1 MEAFRYDRRDG
12 GLAWHISRG
21 LHLGNFP
28 EATFDKALFNQ
39 LFLSKYTPIS
49 TAPHIAMACSTCSR
63 RALELF
69 VKGAAGIDMITS
81 PHAFLRLSLQQSRTF
96 NTGARLRIP
105 RSREQLSPSPPSSAL
120 TLRCRTNRSKS
131 KTPPKLEGSATEPSP
146 RTARFSNR
154 ESSKDQDRK
163 NTSVASKATSVSLDS
178 GFAVKAASVKR
189 EQWQIQKAALQEKFG
204 SEKWNPRKRLSP
216 DALDGIRALHAKFP
230 DKFTTPLLAEQFK
243 VSPDAIR
250 RILKSK
256 WKPSEEEQEDRMQRW
271 DKRGETIWSNLV
283 EMGVKPPKKWR
294 EMGVGRAKKGDV
306 PKWKTRWRNQVAVN
320 SSTGDEFVSIVDE
333 GPGYSAWE
341 DRSRISDRI
350 L

>member
-1 MEAFRYDRRDG
+1 
-12 GLAWHISRG
+12 
-21 LHLGNFP
+21 
-28 EATFDKALFNQ
+28 
-39 LFLSKYTPIS
+39 
-49 TAPHIAMACSTCSR
+49 MACSTCSR
-63 RALELF
+63 RAIKLF
-69 VKGAAGIDMITS
+69 IKGAAGIDMITT
-81 PHAFLRLSLQQSRTF
+81 PHPFLRLSLQQSRTF

-105 RSREQLSPSPPSSAL
+105 RSREQSSPSALSSAL
-120 TLRCRTNRSKS
+120 TLRPQTNRSKS
-131 KTPPKLEGSATEPSP
+131 KTSSKSEGPATESFP
-146 RTARFSNR
+146 RTARFSKR
-154 ESSKDQDRK
+154 ESSKDQNGK
-163 NTSVASKATSVSLDS
+163 NTSVASKATSVSSDS
-178 GFAVKAASVKR
+178 GFAVKATSVKK

-230 DKFTTPLLAEQFK
+230 DKLTTPILAEQFK

-256 WKPSEEEQEDRMQRW
+256 WKPSEEDQEDRMRRW

-320 SSTGDEFVSIVDE
+320 SSTGDEFVPIVDE
-333 GPGYSAWE
+333 GPGHSAWE
-341 DRSRISDRI
+341 DRTRISDRI
-350 L
+350 H